1 MADMK
6 NYLAQWPRG
15 VIRSL
20 SELERG
26 GISKRL
32 IHAAV
37 KQNVIQSVGYPPNGL
52 IVVSG
57 VMGSGKSTFLA
68 AVLRKAIIEK
78 GRQVLTLEEPIEFDF
93 TTIPYEQRSAP
104 ICQSGISRH
113 GH

>member
-37 KQNVIQSVGYPPNGL
+37 KQNVI
-52 IVVSG
+52 
-57 VMGSGKSTFLA
+57 
-68 AVLRKAIIEK
+68 
-78 GRQVLTLEEPIEFDF
+78 
-93 TTIPYEQRSAP
+93 
-104 ICQSGISRH
+104 
-113 GH
+113 